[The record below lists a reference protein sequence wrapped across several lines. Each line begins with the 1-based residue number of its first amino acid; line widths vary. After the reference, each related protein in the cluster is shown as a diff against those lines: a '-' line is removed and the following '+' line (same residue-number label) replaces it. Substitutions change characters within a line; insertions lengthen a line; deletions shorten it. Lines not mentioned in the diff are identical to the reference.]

1 MQSINFS
8 TGHKEYAING
18 DEQNTIRVNIS
29 DINMLH
35 RHEESVK
42 VLESI
47 IEKYKDIDKPTPEQ
61 MLEVDKIVREQINY
75 IFDSDVSSSVFGNT
89 HCMSPVVGGKPMMQ
103 EFLEAMMPLVTKD
116 IQSAAQAQ
124 QIKLDESVSK
134 YTSHLDDSKPQ
145 EIESAKLTYEQQ
157 AFLEY
162 LANKEGTAK

>member
-1 MQSINFS
+1 
-8 TGHKEYAING
+8 
-18 DEQNTIRVNIS
+18 
-29 DINMLH
+29 
-35 RHEESVK
+35 
-42 VLESI
+42 
-47 IEKYKDIDKPTPEQ
+47 
-61 MLEVDKIVREQINY
+61 
-75 IFDSDVSSSVFGNT
+75 
-89 HCMSPVVGGKPMMQ
+89 MSPVVGGKPMMQ